1 MSSSSTYTARG
12 LVVITPSD
20 TVNLEGPARA
30 LYVGGAGNI
39 SLKPLDGAA
48 VTLVGVPAGTLL
60 PISVTRVNV
69 TGTTATNLVGLL

>member
-12 LVVITPSD
+12 LVVITPSN
-20 TVNLEGPARA
+20 TGSLSTPARA
-30 LYVGGAGNI
+30 LYVGGAGAI
-39 SLKPLDGAA
+39 SIQPLEGAA
-48 VTLVGVPAGTLL
+48 GTLVGVPAGALL

>member
-20 TVNLEGPARA
+20 TGSLVNTARA

-39 SLKPLDGAA
+39 SIQPLEGAA
-48 VTLVGVPAGTLL
+48 VTLVGVPAGALL

>member
-12 LVVITPSD
+12 LVVITPSN
-20 TVNLEGPARA
+20 TGSLSTPARA
-30 LYVGGAGNI
+30 LYVGGAGTI
-39 SLKPLDGAA
+39 SIQPLEGAA
-48 VTLVGVPAGTLL
+48 VTLVGVPAGALL

>member
-20 TVNLEGPARA
+20 TVSLAAPARA

-39 SLKPLDGAA
+39 SIQPLEGPA
-48 VTLVGVPAGTLL
+48 VTLVGVPAGALL

-69 TGTTATNLVGLL
+69 TGTTATDLVGLL

>member
-12 LVVITPSD
+12 LVEITPHNTVPLAD
-20 TVNLEGPARA
+20 TARA
-30 LYVGGAGNI
+30 LYVGGAGDINI
-39 SLKPLDGAA
+39 QPLEGPAI
-48 VTLVGVPAGTLL
+48 TLVGVPAGALL

>member
-1 MSSSSTYTARG
+1 MSSSSTYTARE

-20 TVNLEGPARA
+20 TVSLAAPARA

-39 SLKPLDGAA
+39 SIQPFVGTA
-48 VTLVGVPAGTLL
+48 VTLVGVPAGAIL
-60 PISVTRVNV
+60 PVSVTRVNV